1 MWRSESLQKRL
12 SKVWYQRMR
21 CCAPYSSSMV
31 SYALASSQFVL
42 KRTIGQFLL
51 KDLDLD
57 KLDVQLSG
65 GQLTLFELQ
74 LNTFVCTCANVK
86 SACET
91 AH

>member
-1 MWRSESLQKRL
+1 
-12 SKVWYQRMR
+12 
-21 CCAPYSSSMV
+21 MV

-74 LNTFVCTCANVK
+74 LNTFVCPCANVK
-86 SACET
+86 IAWHREACET